1 MKLNISYPAT
11 GCQKV
16 VEIDD
21 ENKLRAFYD
30 KRISHEVTGDH
41 LGDDFKG
48 YVFKISGGNDKQ
60 GFAMKQGVLTAARVR
75 ILFRDGMSGYR
86 IRKRGERKRKSTR
99 GCIVSADLSVLNLVI
114 VKKGDAEIEGLTD
127 TQKPRRLGPKRA
139 SKIRKLFNLEKGDD
153 VRKYVI
159 RRQIVKD
166 GKKPVFKAPKIQRL
180 VTPLRL
186 QHRRQV
192 RAEKRRRFENTQA
205 LATEYNELVA
215 NKHKAERE
223 AKHAQ
228 HDARKRSESR
238 KESVKAEHKAESK
251 DSAKA
256 VSKAQSDAAVSTKK
270 PATVAAGS
278 KAAKPA
284 ATAAPQKPVPASKG
298 ATSKPAPAKEAPK
311 KAAPTAGKKA

>member
-11 GCQKV
+11 GCQKI

-60 GFAMKQGVLTAARVR
+60 GFPMKQGVLTAQRVR
-75 ILFRDGMSGYR
+75 LLFRDGMSCFR
-86 IRKRGERKRKSTR
+86 IRKRGERKRKSIR
-99 GCIVSADLSVLNLVI
+99 GCIVSADLSVLDLVI

-159 RRQIVKD
+159 RRQITKD

-180 VTPLRL
+180 VTPQRL
-186 QHRRQV
+186 QHRRQI
-192 RAEKRRRFENTQA
+192 RAEKRRRHESTRA
-205 LATEYNELVA
+205 LAQQYNEVIA
-215 NKHKAERE
+215 NRLKAERE
-223 AKHAQ
+223 AKHER
-228 HDARKRSESR
+228 HESKKRSESR
-238 KESVKAEHKAESK
+238 KESQRESSTKAPEPK
-251 DSAKA
+251 DAAKA
-256 VSKAQSDAAVSTKK
+256 KT
-270 PATVAAGS
+270 ATVAKPAAAP
-278 KAAKPA
+278 KAVDAKKAAPAPAKPAAPQAAAAPKPKAAPAAAAPKQPAAAKPA
-284 ATAAPQKPVPASKG
+284 AA
-298 ATSKPAPAKEAPK
+298 APK
-311 KAAPTAGKKA
+311 K

>member
-1 MKLNISYPAT
+1 MKLNISYPST

-41 LGDDFKG
+41 LGDAFKG

-60 GFAMKQGVLTAARVR
+60 GFCMKQGVLTSQRVR

-99 GCIVSADLSVLNLVI
+99 GCIVSADLSVLNLVV
-114 VKKGDAEIEGLTD
+114 VKKGEAEIEGLTD

-159 RRQIVKD
+159 RRQITKD

-180 VTPLRL
+180 VTPARL

-192 RAEKRRRFENTQA
+192 RAEVRRRYESTKAMATQ
-205 LATEYNELVA
+205 YNEILA

-223 AKHAQ
+223 AKHEK
-228 HDARKRSESR
+228 HELNKKRSESR
-238 KESVKAEHKAESK
+238 KESVKE
-251 DSAKA
+251 
-256 VSKAQSDAAVSTKK
+256 AAAAST
-270 PATVAAGS
+270 
-278 KAAKPA
+278 
-284 ATAAPQKPVPASKG
+284 
-298 ATSKPAPAKEAPK
+298 K
-311 KAAPTAGKKA
+311 KAAPASTKAAAPAKAAPKAAAPVQKAAAPKTTAPKAAAAPKAAPKK